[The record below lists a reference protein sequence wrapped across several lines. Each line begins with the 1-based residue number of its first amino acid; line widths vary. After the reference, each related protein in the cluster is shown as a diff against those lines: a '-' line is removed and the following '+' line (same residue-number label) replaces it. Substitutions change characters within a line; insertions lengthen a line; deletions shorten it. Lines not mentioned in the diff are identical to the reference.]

1 MQPSSPVEEELL
13 GSAQYHIEFN
23 GYLSNHAKHAV
34 VALAG
39 LQAPPERIRG
49 YWDHYTSLTP
59 YGLKLEPAESLGS
72 DRAPLTEESWRRIL
86 GRKAPGDFAALLQFF
101 DSEEQR
107 LGGVDGILK
116 KYGRDLLPGAVGAL
130 THALIH
136 LGWGLGAKSRCM
148 ALEGVAYLAYSS
160 VSVKPERFIH
170 GKHPDETSP
179 WQTLLRVAETFHG
192 QQVPQWV
199 ECVKADERY
208 SEAAG
213 FRPELVKAG
222 FQWSVAKVVTEGHPL
237 MLEPPAWLDCMEY
250 GAAVEEL
257 YKALTAVYLSSTTT
271 TTTAAAA
278 PAAAAAAAAEGGSGG
293 PRAGREGNFLLL
305 HLLTSMWGLEQVMEQ
320 LQDDADRRFA
330 LKCFW
335 AAVVA
340 LLITSGRM
348 PSAERLDAA
357 QNKYRGAHD
366 AQDNTS
372 GDDSSLPEGQGWEEI
387 VRKALEEEEEHN
399 IKLVYVGRELW
410 RRYDRWSGFRVAA
423 STFTET
429 PNIGPKQTAYTPS

>member
-1 MQPSSPVEEELL
+1 MQPSLVEELL
-13 GSAQYHIEFN
+13 ISSTQHHIEFN

-49 YWDHYTSLTP
+49 YWDQYTTLTP
-59 YGLKLEPAESLGS
+59 YGLKLEPAESLQPS
-72 DRAPLTEESWRRIL
+72 DRAPLTEESWRLIS

-101 DSEEQR
+101 DNEEQR
-107 LGGVDGILK
+107 LGMAGTLK

-148 ALEGVAYLAYSS
+148 ALEGLAYLAYSS
-160 VSVKPERFIH
+160 VSVKPERFVH
-170 GKHPDETSP
+170 GKHPDEMSP
-179 WQTLLRVAETFHG
+179 WQTLLRVADTFHG
-192 QQVPQWV
+192 QQVAQWV
-199 ECVKADERY
+199 DSVKTDERY

-237 MLEPPAWLDCMEY
+237 MLELPTWLDCMEY

-257 YKALTAVYLSSTTT
+257 YKALTALYLSTTAS
-271 TTTAAAA
+271 TAAAA
-278 PAAAAAAAAEGGSGG
+278 SPEGGSSG
-293 PRAGREGNFLLL
+293 PRPGREGNFLIL

-320 LQDDADRRFA
+320 LEDDVDRHFA

-335 AAVVA
+335 AAVVS
-340 LLITSGRM
+340 LLITSGRV
-348 PSAERLDAA
+348 PCTEALEAAER
-357 QNKYRGAHD
+357 KYRGAHD
-366 AQDNTS
+366 DQDVAS
-372 GDDSSLPEGQGWEEI
+372 GNHHALPQEGQGWEEI

-410 RRYDRWSGFRVAA
+410 RRYGRWSGFRIAA

-429 PNIGPKQTAYTPS
+429 PNIGPKQTAYTPP